1 MVFWIDPDDR
11 TMAFPD
17 PHLAESDGLLAI
29 GGDLSPRRLIS
40 AYSRGIFPWFSFRDS
55 KEPQWYCPQKRFV
68 IFPHDIH
75 VSHSLRPML
84 NSGRFEMTFN
94 RDFEGVISNC
104 SKLRINGVGAWLG
117 PEMVAAY
124 TELYR
129 MKRAASVEVWEE
141 GRLVGGLYGVTMGH
155 VFAGESMFSLRPGA
169 SKLAL
174 VHLARRLMTANDT
187 FLIDCQ
193 FETPHLRSMGG
204 THISYDE
211 YIRILRG
218 Q

>member
-1 MVFWIDPDDR
+1 MVFLIAPDDR

-17 PHLAESDGLLAI
+17 PHLAEANGLLAI

-55 KEPQWYCPQKRFV
+55 NLPYWYCPQQRFV
-68 IFPHDIH
+68 IFPRDIH

-84 NSGRFEMTFN
+84 NSERFEITFN
-94 RDFEGVISNC
+94 RDFDAVISNC
-104 SKLRINGVGAWLG
+104 SNLRIKEEGAWLG
-117 PEMVAAY
+117 EDMIKAY
-124 TELYR
+124 TELHH

-141 GRLVGGLYGVTMGH
+141 GNLVGGLYGVTMGH

-174 VHLARRLMTANDT
+174 VHLARRLMMAEGE

-204 THISYDE
+204 TFIDYDE

-218 Q
+218 